1 MAMNEIE
8 RREDALFKHV
18 ADLIE
23 QSRQHVKK
31 AVDTAIVYTY
41 YGIGKYIVEDEQ
53 EGKKYAQYGKSVLQ
67 RLSDKLTIQFGNGW
81 SIDTLEKANLKNFLL
96 VKQL

>member
-31 AVDTAIVYTY
+31 AVDTVMVYY
-41 YGIGKYIVEDEQ
+41 
-53 EGKKYAQYGKSVLQ
+53 S
-67 RLSDKLTIQFGNGW
+67 IQ
-81 SIDTLEKANLKNFLL
+81 
-96 VKQL
+96 

>member
-1 MAMNEIE
+1 M
-8 RREDALFKHV
+8 
-18 ADLIE
+18 
-23 QSRQHVKK
+23 
-31 AVDTAIVYTY
+31 
-41 YGIGKYIVEDEQ
+41 EDEQ

-67 RLSDKLTIQFGNGW
+67 RLSDKLTILFGNGW

>member
-23 QSRQHVKK
+23 HSRQYVKK
-31 AVDTAIVYTY
+31 AVDTAMVYY
-41 YGIGKYIVEDEQ
+41 
-53 EGKKYAQYGKSVLQ
+53 S
-67 RLSDKLTIQFGNGW
+67 IQ
-81 SIDTLEKANLKNFLL
+81 
-96 VKQL
+96 

>member
-31 AVDTAIVYTY
+31 AVDTAMVYTY
-41 YGIGKYIVEDEQ
+41 YGIGKVYC
-53 EGKKYAQYGKSVLQ
+53 GG
-67 RLSDKLTIQFGNGW
+67 
-81 SIDTLEKANLKNFLL
+81 
-96 VKQL
+96 